1 MVDKFGAGSRE
12 NRHRTV
18 FARRLGNNRSSNA
31 LAATSPG
38 IFGWISQSGCTLL
51 RADKESDMDSN
62 KDRAEAIFKKKAD
75 QARDA
80 EAAWKEYKEKSRAVR
95 ETNGAAE
102 VSSLSQGNC
111 R

>member
-1 MVDKFGAGSRE
+1 
-12 NRHRTV
+12 
-18 FARRLGNNRSSNA
+18 
-31 LAATSPG
+31 
-38 IFGWISQSGCTLL
+38 
-51 RADKESDMDSN
+51 MDSN